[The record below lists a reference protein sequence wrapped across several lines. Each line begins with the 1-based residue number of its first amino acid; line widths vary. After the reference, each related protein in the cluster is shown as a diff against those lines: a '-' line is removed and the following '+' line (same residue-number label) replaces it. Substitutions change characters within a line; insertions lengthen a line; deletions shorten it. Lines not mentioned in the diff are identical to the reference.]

1 MPAAPDRLSALDAAF
16 LDLETGRAP
25 LHVGWTLRFGG
36 SPPSL
41 AALRRQVDSR
51 LPGLPRFRRR
61 VVEPPLGL
69 GDPHWADDAGFDV
82 ARHVHALRLAAP
94 AGPAEL
100 RDLAGVLLA
109 APLDRT
115 RPLWR
120 MTLVTGLRGGGFALV
135 GQAHHALVDGA
146 AAIEMAA
153 LLLDPLRAP
162 GRRSPTGHWTPA
174 APPSPA
180 AALGSAVRR
189 RASDAPAAAR
199 SLAVAPAAVRAAG
212 GFLLPAPGTALQ
224 RSLTSERRAAFA
236 SAPLEDV
243 RDAAGRHG
251 ATVNDALL
259 AASAVALG
267 AALARRD
274 ERPPAIRAL
283 VPASTRGEGE
293 HGAEHG
299 NRISFLSVDLPL
311 GEPDPA
317 RVLKTVAA
325 RTRVRKRSG
334 EAGAGDALLR
344 SADLLPAAGRGALA
358 RAVTKAARFTLT
370 VSSVT
375 GPHEPLAL
383 LGRELTGAWP
393 AVPLLDGHALS
404 IGAVSYAGRLH
415 CGVYA
420 DALAVPDASDI
431 ARDLERALDALR
443 TAPPAAATP
452 WRARARARRD
462 AAAQRAASL

>member
-25 LHVGWTLRFGG
+25 LHIGWTLTFDGG
-36 SPPSL
+36 PPSL
-41 AALRRQVDSR
+41 AALRRQIDSR

-100 RDLAGVLLA
+100 RELAGVLLA
-109 APLDRT
+109 DPLDRT
-115 RPLWR
+115 RPLWC
-120 MTLVTGLRGGGFALV
+120 MTLVTGLRDGGFALV

-146 AAIEMAA
+146 AALELAA
-153 LLLDPLRAP
+153 LLLDPARAP
-162 GRRSPTGHWTPA
+162 ARRTAPARWTPA
-174 APPSPA
+174 APPSAP

-199 SLAVAPAAVRAAG
+199 SLTAARGIARAAG
-212 GFLLPAPGTALQ
+212 GFLLPAPGTTLE
-224 RSLTSERRAAFA
+224 RSLTRERSTSYA

-243 RDAAGRHG
+243 RAAAHRHR

-259 AASAVALG
+259 AATAVALG
-267 AALARRD
+267 AALARRG
-274 ERPPAIRAL
+274 EHPPAVRAL
-283 VPASTRGEGE
+283 VPASTRGEQE
-293 HGAEHG
+293 HATQHG
-299 NRISFLSVDLPL
+299 NRVSFLAVDLPL
-311 GEPDPA
+311 GERDPA
-317 RVLKTVAA
+317 RVLKTVAL
-325 RTRVRKRSG
+325 RTRARKRSG
-334 EAGAGDALLR
+334 ESGAGDALLR

-375 GPHEPLAL
+375 GPAEPLAL

-404 IGAVSYAGRLH
+404 IGALSYAGRLH
-415 CGVYA
+415 CGIFA
-420 DALAVPDASDI
+420 DALAVPDATEI

-443 TAPPAAATP
+443 SAPPAAATP

-462 AAAQRAASL
+462 AARAV